1 MIEKLS
7 NYIIKAFK
15 KKSGKISFHLRS
27 HFFIKTNASF
37 SITTYLSNLESFFIL
52 PNGEKIEFDSSSVVN
67 VPFLQFNG
75 EYIVSE
81 IHFETISKLTKIEPC
96 IVDLHIIYAFFG
108 HPCVDPDEFKCK
120 ALIKF
125 MY

>member
-7 NYIIKAFK
+7 NYIIKAYK
-15 KKSGKISFHLRS
+15 KKSGKISFHFRS
-27 HFFIKTNASF
+27 HLFIKTKGSF
-37 SITTYLSNLESFFIL
+37 SIAKYLSNLESYFIL
-52 PNGEKIEFDSSSVVN
+52 PDGNKINFESLYVVA
-67 VPFLQFNG
+67 VPFLHFNG

-81 IHFETISKLTKIEPC
+81 IYFTTVSDLTMVKPC
-96 IVDLHIIYAFFG
+96 IVDLQINYSFFG
-108 HPCVDPDEFKCK
+108 HPCIDPDEFKCA